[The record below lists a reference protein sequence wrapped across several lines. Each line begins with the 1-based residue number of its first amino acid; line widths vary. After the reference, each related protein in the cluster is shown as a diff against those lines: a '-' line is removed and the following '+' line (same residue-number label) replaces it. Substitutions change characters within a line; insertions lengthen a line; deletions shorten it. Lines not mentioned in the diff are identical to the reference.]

1 MKKQDEY
8 LTRLHR
14 KEERDKAKAKARNS
28 DGVQKDEK
36 KRRKKKKKEP
46 KPELSMV
53 QRGLQVARLNVR
65 FYSEIELFWDQT

>member
-28 DGVQKDEK
+28 DGVQKKKK

-46 KPELSMV
+46 KPELSIV

-65 FYSEIELFWDQT
+65 FYSGIELFWDQT